1 MPKTQ
6 EFMHTPS
13 PKLFDSVLSSPN
25 KSIKTTPVN
34 NFDGCPFKSLAQSTV
49 RMPKN
54 EIQIK
59 KEKEELT
66 LEQNANSDPVAL
78 EKGYDLYFSPASFFN
93 WIANLVSRQENN
105 LHINTVSFINR
116 LALDLTWLIDQLVP
130 RDSKYRNLAL
140 L

>member
-1 MPKTQ
+1 M
-6 EFMHTPS
+6 
-13 PKLFDSVLSSPN
+13 
-25 KSIKTTPVN
+25 N

-66 LEQNANSDPVAL
+66 LKQSANSDPVAL

-105 LHINTVSFINR
+105 FHINTVSFINR

-130 RDSKYRNLAL
+130 RNSKYRNLAL